1 MLLDGPL
8 ELEVGW
14 LLGAGLELDG
24 AVLELG
30 CALLELGAWLDELVG
45 ALLELTGVLEE
56 VTLEETLLEETVD
69 ELLAFEDWLEEAA
82 LEICSTLL
90 EAAIEL
96 SSLLEA
102 ATELATDDGSS
113 LELVLTLETV
123 VLHDTSAIATKI
135 DTVEKAFNFFI
146 GTIINLL
153 I

>member
-1 MLLDGPL
+1 M
-8 ELEVGW
+8 
-14 LLGAGLELDG
+14 A
-24 AVLELG
+24 
-30 CALLELGAWLDELVG
+30 
-45 ALLELTGVLEE
+45 
-56 VTLEETLLEETVD
+56 
-69 ELLAFEDWLEEAA
+69 
-82 LEICSTLL
+82 LL

-102 ATELATDDGSS
+102 ATELTDDGSS

-123 VLHDTSAIATKI
+123 VLHDTSATATKI